1 MLGRLAAAYIEVF
14 RNTPLLLWMFTFGFL
29 VPGGGS
35 SLSTRGGLALL
46 LYTASVIAEI
56 VRGGLNSISRG
67 QFEAAQSQGFT
78 FLQTLWYIILP
89 QAFRRIVPSL
99 LSQVITTV
107 KDTSFLAGF
116 GVLEFFRTVQVV
128 LSKSGGNRTAIFA
141 LYVFAALGYFVV
153 CFSLSCVVRATQR
166 RRSVTAAAH

>member
-1 MLGRLAAAYIEVF
+1 M
-14 RNTPLLLWMFTFGFL
+14 
-29 VPGGGS
+29 
-35 SLSTRGGLALL
+35 RGGIALL

-56 VRGGLNSISRG
+56 VRGGLNSVSKG

-78 FLQTLWYIILP
+78 FPQTLWYIILP

-116 GVLEFFRTVQVV
+116 GVLEYFRTIQIV
-128 LSKSGGNRTAIFA
+128 LSKSGGNKAAIFS
-141 LYVFAALGYFVV
+141 LYVFTALGYFAV
-153 CFSLSCVVRATQR
+153 CFALSCVVRATQR
-166 RRSVTAAAH
+166 RRSVTAAAAH